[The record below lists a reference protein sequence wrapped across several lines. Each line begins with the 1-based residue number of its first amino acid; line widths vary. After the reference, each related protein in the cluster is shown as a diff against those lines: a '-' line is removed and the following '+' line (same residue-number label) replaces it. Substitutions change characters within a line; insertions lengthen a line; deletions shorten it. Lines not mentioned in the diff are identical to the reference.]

1 MLFSHYWTIKSTLG
15 VVLLHVEVQ
24 QYRTFSVTSGDYL
37 TLDISLVCL
46 DWFSFTIFYLWFC
59 WIFQT

>member
-46 DWFSFTIFYLWFC
+46 D
-59 WIFQT
+59 